1 MNLKKIHDMPPWDW
15 PEDAGRIFKDIL
27 DDRSADPS
35 ERLPAAEMA
44 GNLVVMD
51 NELAKA
57 LIAVV
62 DNNDEMEEM
71 RSRAVI
77 SLGPALEHAEIYE
90 FDDAEDIVLSE
101 EVFQKVQAL
110 LRKIYYD
117 AGVPKEVRR
126 RVLEAAVR
134 APLDWHSAAVRAA
147 FVGDDEDWRLTA
159 VFCMR
164 FIKGF
169 DKQILESLESVSPD
183 IQYEAVCA
191 AGNWGVKAAWPHVDA
206 LLRAESTDKSLLLA
220 AIDAASGIG
229 LPEAV
234 EIILDFTDSDDDDI
248 VDAAHEALAMIGID
262 SLDDEYEE
270 EDDW

>member
-1 MNLKKIHDMPPWDW
+1 MNLKKIYDMPPWDW

-35 ERLPAAEMA
+35 ERLLAAEMA

-117 AGVPKEVRR
+117 AGVQCPKRG
-126 RVLEAAVR
+126 A
-134 APLDWHSAAVRAA
+134 
-147 FVGDDEDWRLTA
+147 
-159 VFCMR
+159 
-164 FIKGF
+164 
-169 DKQILESLESVSPD
+169 
-183 IQYEAVCA
+183 A
-191 AGNWGVKAAWPHVDA
+191 AG
-206 LLRAESTDKSLLLA
+206 S
-220 AIDAASGIG
+220 
-229 LPEAV
+229 
-234 EIILDFTDSDDDDI
+234 
-248 VDAAHEALAMIGID
+248 
-262 SLDDEYEE
+262 
-270 EDDW
+270 